1 MNSIKDFLE
10 FFTQIS
16 PETKELLENEKFP
29 LKINN
34 GEYTY
39 EYRIKNNI
47 KKYESMYEDNDG
59 DYRIIVI
66 DGRSSIIEYNESQ
79 KEIEIIWFHK
89 GDRIKSITYSED
101 TRNLVFESK
110 KLRIIYFLDGE
121 FLHLDIKDKRISS
134 YVENDL
140 NKNSKDSWYLFG
152 INFGSHYQLLF
163 TTIENM
169 AQNSG
174 NNKEKDLKYII
185 ELFYYEI

>member
-1 MNSIKDFLE
+1 MHNFKDFLYL
-10 FFTQIS
+10 FIQIS
-16 PETKELLENEKFP
+16 PETKKLLDNKEFP
-29 LKINN
+29 SKVNN

-47 KKYESMYEDNDG
+47 KKYESMYKNNDG

-66 DGRSSIIEYNESQ
+66 DGRPSIIEYNENQ
-79 KEIEIIWFHK
+79 KEIEIIWFQK

-121 FLHLDIKDKRISS
+121 FLHLDIKDKRILS
-134 YVENDL
+134 YVKNDL
-140 NKNSKDSWYLFG
+140 NKNSKDSWDLFG

-163 TTIENM
+163 TTIEGMIQKPNI
-169 AQNSG
+169 
-174 NNKEKDLKYII
+174 NKEENLKYIT